1 MNASTDLTMTSTA
14 AGVAM
19 SASVDQAASTGD
31 VFVDMMKKFVP
42 MAMEERS
49 ARKSRM
55 TRTTVVAVAWRVRAA
70 PVVNS
75 EPVRVDPIPAIAQTA
90 RSVRMETATASRGK
104 HWAPSIYVYM
114 TLISGA

>member
-1 MNASTDLTMTSTA
+1 MNASTHLTMTSTA

-19 SASVDQAASTGD
+19 SASVDRFASTEN
-31 VFVDMMKKFVP
+31 VFVDMTKKPVP

-55 TRTTVVAVAWRVRAA
+55 TRTTVVAVAWCARAA

-75 EPVRVDPIPAIAQTA
+75 GPARVDPIPAIAQTA
-90 RSVRMETATASRGK
+90 RSVKMETATASRGK
-104 HWAPSIYVYM
+104 HCAPSIYVYM